1 MKEKR
6 ILTLQ
11 DYSAMGRC
19 SLTVALP
26 IISACGVEAV
36 GLPTAVLSNHTQF
49 KSWTYVDLTDQI
61 LKTVDKWKDYNH
73 HFDAIYTGYLGDDQ
87 IDPVI
92 EVFQRLKEEG
102 TFVLV
107 DPAFA
112 AYGKMY
118 PGFGERHVLE
128 MRKLISHADIV
139 RPNITEACFLTG
151 LPYVSND
158 ADEEQIRSLI
168 AGLKKL
174 GPSKVVL
181 SGIRFPLNRIG
192 CAYTD
197 EDGAISTYSTERLPY
212 TCHGTGDVFASV
224 LTSKLVLGEKL
235 GEAVKAAHDF
245 VHASMLQ
252 TEKDGQKDMMTY
264 GVDFERCLS
273 LLTGKK

>member
-26 IISACGVEAV
+26 IISACGIEAV
-36 GLPTAVLSNHTQF
+36 GLPTAILSNHTQF
-49 KSWTYVDLTDQI
+49 KSWTYVDLTQEI
-61 LKTVDKWKDYNH
+61 LPTIDKWADYNH
-73 HFDAIYTGYLGDDQ
+73 HFDAIYTGYLGDSQ
-87 IDPVI
+87 IEPVI
-92 EVFQRLKEEG
+92 EVFKRLKEEN

-118 PGFGERHVLE
+118 PGFGYQHVEL
-128 MRKLISHADIV
+128 MRKLIAHADIV

-151 LPYVSND
+151 RRFVSNE
-158 ADEEQIRSLI
+158 ADEEEIRSLI
-168 AGLKKL
+168 ADLKKL

-181 SGIRFPLNRIG
+181 SGIHFPSNSIG
-192 CAYTD
+192 CAFTN
-197 EDGAISTYSTERLPY
+197 EDGSISTYSTECLPY

-224 LTSKLVLGEKL
+224 LTSKLVLGYQMKD
-235 GEAVKAAHDF
+235 AVKAAHDF
-245 VHASMLQ
+245 VHAAMIQ
-252 TEKDGQKDMMTY
+252 TEKDGQKDMLTY
-264 GVDFERCLS
+264 GVDFEPCLG
-273 LLTGKK
+273 LLTK